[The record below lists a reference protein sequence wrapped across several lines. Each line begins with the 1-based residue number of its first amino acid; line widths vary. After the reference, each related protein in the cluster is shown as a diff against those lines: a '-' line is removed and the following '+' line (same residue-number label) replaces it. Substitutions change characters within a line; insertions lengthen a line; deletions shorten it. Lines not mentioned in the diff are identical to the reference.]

1 MKYTSAEANKL
12 LKALETRRNSLLS
25 IEEKSSNFVISVGE
39 NVEEVRPEYDFHSIQ
54 DELAEL
60 NGKIRTVQHAINVFN
75 TTHTVPGFDDMT
87 IDQVLIYLPQLS
99 SQVEKLRRM
108 AEALPRER
116 KENFR
121 SNLVE
126 YNIANYDPKEA
137 AAEYER
143 AQAELSSLQLAL
155 DAANAGEMM
164 ELEIAL

>member
-12 LKALETRRNSLLS
+12 LKALETKRDSLRS
-25 IEEKSSNFVISVGE
+25 IEEKSANFVISVGE

-60 NGKIRTVQHAINVFN
+60 NGKIRTVKHAINVFN

-164 ELEIAL
+164 EIEIAL

>member
-12 LKALETRRNSLLS
+12 LKALETKRNSLLS
-25 IEEKSSNFVISVGE
+25 IEEKSANFVISVGE
-39 NVEEVRPEYDFHSIQ
+39 DVEEVRPEYDFRKAQ
-54 DELAEL
+54 EEVAEL
-60 NGKIRTVQHAINVFN
+60 NGKIRAVKHAINVFN

-87 IDQVLIYLPQLS
+87 IDQVLIYLPQLTA
-99 SQVEKLRRM
+99 QVAKLRMM

-143 AQAELSSLQLAL
+143 AQNELSSLQLAL
-155 DAANAGEMM
+155 DAVNAGETM
-164 ELEIAL
+164 EIEIAL

>member
-12 LKALETRRNSLLS
+12 LKALETKRNSLLS

-39 NVEEVRPEYDFHSIQ
+39 NVEEVRPEYDFHGIQ
-54 DELAEL
+54 EELADL
-60 NGKIRTVQHAINVFN
+60 NGKIRAVKHAINVFN

-99 SQVEKLRRM
+99 AQVEKLRRM

-126 YNIANYDPKEA
+126 YSIANYDPKEA

-143 AQAELSSLQLAL
+143 AQSELSSLQLAL